1 MSKIYSVIVDVA
13 HVESSFKNKKKQMR
27 IDIQE
32 GCMDETSLIMLL
44 TSDALLPNASFAW
57 QRQRDF
63 NTRIHL
69 RVAENSPDRYRK
81 LQGAA

>member
-1 MSKIYSVIVDVA
+1 MFFLKFKTTLSLWQRSIKYKSFSSTSMSKIYSVIVDVA

-44 TSDALLPNASFAW
+44 TSDALLPNASFA
-57 QRQRDF
+57 
-63 NTRIHL
+63 
-69 RVAENSPDRYRK
+69 
-81 LQGAA
+81 

>member
-32 GCMDETSLIMLL
+32 GCMDETSF
-44 TSDALLPNASFAW
+44 D
-57 QRQRDF
+57 
-63 NTRIHL
+63 H
-69 RVAENSPDRYRK
+69 VADIRCTFTKCVVCVTETARFQYENSSP
-81 LQGAA
+81 GS